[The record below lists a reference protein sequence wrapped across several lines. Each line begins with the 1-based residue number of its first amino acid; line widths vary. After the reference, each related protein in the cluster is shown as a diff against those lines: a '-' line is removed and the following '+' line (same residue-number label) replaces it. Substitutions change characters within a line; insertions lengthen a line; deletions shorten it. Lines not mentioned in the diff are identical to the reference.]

1 MVRDANRDRCPRDH
15 TWLRQL
21 VKSVSGTARRVRIC
35 VTSFAVF
42 LVLHSPMLLA
52 GDVTELPGLSRQ
64 TMQLTVPSSAGGT
77 KTLDALVVRPDAPGP
92 FPLALITH
100 GLPRSSTEI
109 PAMRPELY
117 ISPAIV
123 FAQHGYAAVVVMRSG
138 YGRSTGPFT
147 EGIGP
152 CEQRTYLKAGNAAGA
167 DVLSALSALQREPW
181 VDRARV
187 LLIGHSMGG
196 FAVLAASASNP
207 PGVLGTISFAGAVG
221 SPRPNHVCQPDSL
234 IDADRTFGTGARIPS
249 LWIFAANDD
258 FFSPTLARAM
268 LNAYV
273 ANGAPASL
281 FEAPSFGRNGHLLIW
296 SADGAAWWPRVAAF
310 LRTLDLPTNMLVP
323 LPEPRQLV
331 QPAPLDDAGRDAFA
345 NYVPSRSYEKAFAT
359 DAAGHYGVVYGQRTK
374 TDAIRAALENCEISD
389 RRCAIYAVDNNLVQA
404 DLVSGSER
412 GRSESIR

>member
-1 MVRDANRDRCPRDH
+1 
-15 TWLRQL
+15 

-64 TMQLTVPSSAGGT
+64 TVQLTVPSSAGGT
-77 KTLDALVVRPDAPGP
+77 KTLEALVVRPDARGP

-138 YGRSTGPFT
+138 YGRSPGPFT

-187 LLIGHSMGG
+187 
-196 FAVLAASASNP
+196 
-207 PGVLGTISFAGAVG
+207 
-221 SPRPNHVCQPDSL
+221 
-234 IDADRTFGTGARIPS
+234 
-249 LWIFAANDD
+249 
-258 FFSPTLARAM
+258 
-268 LNAYV
+268 
-273 ANGAPASL
+273 
-281 FEAPSFGRNGHLLIW
+281 
-296 SADGAAWWPRVAAF
+296 
-310 LRTLDLPTNMLVP
+310 
-323 LPEPRQLV
+323 
-331 QPAPLDDAGRDAFA
+331 
-345 NYVPSRSYEKAFAT
+345 
-359 DAAGHYGVVYGQRTK
+359 
-374 TDAIRAALENCEISD
+374 
-389 RRCAIYAVDNNLVQA
+389 
-404 DLVSGSER
+404 
-412 GRSESIR
+412 

>member
-1 MVRDANRDRCPRDH
+1 MVN
-15 TWLRQL
+15 
-21 VKSVSGTARRVRIC
+21 SVPETARQFRNYMTACALFV
-35 VTSFAVF
+35 
-42 LVLHSPMLLA
+42 VLHSPVSFA

-64 TMQLTVPSSAGGT
+64 TMQLPITSSAGNT

-100 GLPRSSTEI
+100 GLPRSLTEI

-147 EGIGP
+147 EDIGP

-221 SPRPNHVCQPDSL
+221 SPRPDYVCQPDSL
-234 IDADRTFGTGARIPS
+234 IDADRTFGSDAHIPS
-249 LWIFAANDD
+249 LWIFAENDD
-258 FFSPTLARAM
+258 FFSPALARAM

-310 LRTLDLPTNMLVP
+310 LRTVDLPTNMLVP
-323 LPEPRQLV
+323 LPEPRQLMR
-331 QPAPLDDAGRDAFA
+331 PTPLDEAGRDAFA

-359 DAAGHYGVVYGQRTK
+359 DAAGHYGLAYGQRTK
-374 TDAIRAALENCEISD
+374 ADAIRAALENCEILE
-389 RRCAIYAVDNNLVQA
+389 RRCEIYAVDNELMQA
-404 DLVSGSER
+404 DRVSGSER
-412 GRSESIR
+412 ERGETVH